1 MENILKHRTYFF
13 PIYLVSFLVTYHWAL
28 ALYISSSF
36 VGLFVS
42 ETAIGFVYAISSV
55 LTIFFLIQF
64 PKILSR
70 FGNYKTTLGVI
81 IIQGIS
87 LVLLSLPL
95 PPLILLSV
103 FMLMQAWLVLLG
115 FNFDV
120 FLERFS
126 ADKETGAIRGVF
138 LTVLNLAIL
147 LGPLTTGI
155 VLKNDNY
162 GEVFLISAIFL
173 IPALFITVWKLRSFQ
188 DPVYRIVPYARVI
201 KEVLLAK
208 HPNDE
213 VRHAFLASLLLKF
226 FYSWMVIYTPLYL
239 YTHAGFN
246 WSEIGVILTIMLLPF
261 VLFELPMGY
270 LADTKVGERN
280 IMMSGFFIM
289 SLFTASLFFITEPAL
304 YVWASLLFCTRIG
317 ASFVEI
323 TSESYFF
330 KHIKSEDTETLS
342 VFRDTGPIAS
352 IAATILASLLL
363 LVFDMRYL
371 FLILAIIMLLGV
383 WVAFNMKQNSPQEDE
398 F

>member
-1 MENILKHRTYFF
+1 
-13 PIYLVSFLVTYHWAL
+13 
-28 ALYISSSF
+28 
-36 VGLFVS
+36 
-42 ETAIGFVYAISSV
+42 
-55 LTIFFLIQF
+55 
-64 PKILSR
+64 
-70 FGNYKTTLGVI
+70 
-81 IIQGIS
+81 
-87 LVLLSLPL
+87 
-95 PPLILLSV
+95 
-103 FMLMQAWLVLLG
+103 MLMQAWLVLLG

-155 VLKNDNY
+155 ILKDDNY
-162 GEVFLISAIFL
+162 GGVFLISAIFL

-188 DPVYRIVPYARVI
+188 DPVYRIAPYARVI

-239 YTHAGFN
+239 HAYVGFN
-246 WSEIGVILTIMLLPF
+246 WSEIGVMLTIMLVPF

-270 LADTKVGERN
+270 LADTKVGEKK
-280 IMMSGFFIM
+280 IMASGFFIM
-289 SLFTASLFFITEPAL
+289 SLFTASLFFITAPSF
-304 YVWASLLFCTRIG
+304 YVWAALLFCTRIG

-330 KHIKSEDTETLS
+330 KHVKSEDTETLS

-352 IAATILASLLL
+352 IAAPLLASLLL
-363 LVFDMRYL
+363 LAFPMQYL
-371 FLILAIIMLLGV
+371 FIILAFIMLLGL
-383 WVAFNMKQNSPQEDE
+383 WVAGNIRPVRGRGHTLED
-398 F
+398 